1 MLPLTPTGHLFSG
14 ADLIILGEF
23 LFASMGVGIRFVSA
37 EVPNEVVV
45 FFRNSFSVLLLTP
58 WLLRGARPRFATVVP
73 WLHLLRALAGVG
85 AMYCFFFAIAHI
97 PLAYGWLLW
106 SEPLSWGTLIG
117 SLMVLA
123 SGVILTRNPQ
133 TALPVDPAALDPD
146 PIAPVPR

>member
-1 MLPLTPTGHLFSG
+1 VLPLTPTGHLFAG
-14 ADLIILGEF
+14 AGLIILGEF

-45 FFRNSFSVLLLTP
+45 FFRNSFSVLLLIP
-58 WLLRGARPRFATVVP
+58 WLLQGAHPRFVTRVP
-73 WLHLLRALAGVG
+73 WLHLLRALAGLG

-117 SLMVLA
+117 SLLVLA

-133 TALPVDPAALDPD
+133 TSLPVDPAARDPD
-146 PIAPVPR
+146 PTAPVPR